1 MIKSLSMMN
10 NVAEVCGQLR
20 RKMYGKNAT
29 AKDFKDSYII
39 NNCIDYYCGKPED
52 LMKKEI
58 SELDQSQGKTSK
70 SVNFRSDSYKKLNAY
85 SKILNVPESEVCRRL
100 LYFMLEAQVDNSS
113 DRVQLTSLK
122 SKVTLLQT
130 QIEESMNT
138 LAEIIAEIE
147 MVEGRQD

>member
-1 MIKSLSMMN
+1 
-10 NVAEVCGQLR
+10 
-20 RKMYGKNAT
+20 
-29 AKDFKDSYII
+29 
-39 NNCIDYYCGKPED
+39 
-52 LMKKEI
+52 
-58 SELDQSQGKTSK
+58 
-70 SVNFRSDSYKKLNAY
+70 
-85 SKILNVPESEVCRRL
+85 
-100 LYFMLEAQVDNSS
+100 MLEAQVDNSS

>member
-1 MIKSLSMMN
+1 
-10 NVAEVCGQLR
+10 
-20 RKMYGKNAT
+20 
-29 AKDFKDSYII
+29 
-39 NNCIDYYCGKPED
+39 
-52 LMKKEI
+52 MKKEI

-70 SVNFRSDSYKKLNAY
+70 SVNFRSDSYKKLNTY